1 MNQLWVYQL
10 LIYQHNI
17 YIAQPNN
24 YHQYVQPRD
33 RFRDQTHQAELF
45 RETHPKAIHVLIH
58 HSTPD
63 RFEITLHQAFK
74 FVTLVFLI
82 AGILSVFF
90 KYLLK
95 AHKDHSIHC
104 RKIGIYL
111 M

>member
-63 RFEITLHQAFK
+63 RFEDNVASGVQICHPCLFDCRH
-74 FVTLVFLI
+74 
-82 AGILSVFF
+82 SVCIFQV
-90 KYLLK
+90 
-95 AHKDHSIHC
+95 SVESS
-104 RKIGIYL
+104 
-111 M
+111 